1 MTPKGRSPRAATK
14 VIDGIVEKAE
24 LVANFPGIGTR
35 LRVEPEGD
43 VRMIL
48 YGHYRIAYRVSSRQ
62 ATLLGSRAA

>member
-1 MTPKGRSPRAATK
+1 
-14 VIDGIVEKAE
+14 VEKAE